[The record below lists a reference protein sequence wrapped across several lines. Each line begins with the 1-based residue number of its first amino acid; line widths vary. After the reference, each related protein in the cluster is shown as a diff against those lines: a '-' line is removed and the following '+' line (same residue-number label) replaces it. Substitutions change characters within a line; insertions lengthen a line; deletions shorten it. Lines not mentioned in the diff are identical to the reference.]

1 MWRCFF
7 ENDNNWI
14 FKQSLLHA
22 CGGVSCAWLRIT
34 RTVEVFS
41 THVEVF
47 LSEQRQVKSVWKSSP
62 RMWRCFPALAVII
75 TITVVFSTHVE
86 VFLDYVVLKW
96 GSHSLLHACGG
107 VSNEQGRIARQYLS
121 SPRMWRCFCS
131 YLRLVIYREVFST
144 HVEVFL
150 TQAMEKKI
158 LLRLLHACGGVS
170 YTSKNFWR
178 SFWSS
183 PRMWRCFWLKLKFWK
198 H

>member
-1 MWRCFF
+1 MIRC
-7 ENDNNWI
+7 
-14 FKQSLLHA
+14 LLHA
-22 CGGVSCAWLRIT
+22 CGGVSKNGWYHKPT
-34 RTVEVFS
+34 GKVFS

-47 LSEQRQVKSVWKSSP
+47 LLQNLKLKWL
-62 RMWRCFPALAVII
+62 WI
-75 TITVVFSTHVE
+75 VFSTHVE